1 MKIGILTG
9 GGDCP
14 GLNAVVRGVTKSAL
28 RRGWEVIGF
37 CDGYRGL
44 VEKDFL
50 KLDDGAVSGIL
61 TRGGTVLGTSNT
73 ANPFAYTLAPLGSV
87 DKPQDLSKLA
97 FKNFKALGLDALVAI
112 DGDGTLTMAEQLYRM
127 GMPVI
132 GVPKTIDNDL
142 SATDVT
148 FGFDS
153 AMRVAT
159 EAVDRVHTTAQSHHR
174 VMIVETMG
182 RYAGWIALRSGI
194 AGGGDIILLPE
205 IPYRAEDIVNAVL
218 ERKRC
223 GKKFSIIVAA
233 EGAKPEKGEMTV
245 TRTVKGSP
253 DPLRLGGVSYKIA
266 EILDNSTVG
275 LESRVVVLGH
285 VQRGGEPTAFD
296 RWLATGF
303 GVKAAEL
310 LEQKQFGQMV
320 SFRHYGFSGVSIAR
334 AVGKLRRVSPA
345 SQEVRTALAVG
356 TSFGNSRIT
365 GAHGRRTVMCAK
377 R

>member
-28 RRGWEVIGF
+28 KRGWEVIGF
-37 CDGYRGL
+37 RDGYRGL
-44 VEKDFL
+44 VENDYICMGDKD
-50 KLDDGAVSGIL
+50 VSGIII
-61 TRGGTVLGTSNT
+61 RGGTILGTSNT
-73 ANPFAYTLAPLGSV
+73 ANPFAYTLEPLGSC
-87 DKPQDLSKLA
+87 DKPSDLSKLA

-112 DGDGTLTMAEQLYRM
+112 GGDGTLTMAQQLYKC
-127 GMPVI
+127 GMPVV

-153 AMRVAT
+153 ALQVAT
-159 EAVDRVHTTAQSHHR
+159 EAVDRVHTTAESHNR

-182 RYAGWIALRSGI
+182 RYAGWIALRAGI

-205 IPYRAEDIVNAVL
+205 IPYRAEDIVKAVM
-218 ERKRC
+218 ERKRH
-223 GKKFSIIVAA
+223 GKQFSIIVAA
-233 EGAKPEKGEMTV
+233 EGARPEKGQMTV
-245 TRTVKGSP
+245 TKVVKGSP

-266 EILDNSTVG
+266 ELLDAAKTG
-275 LESRVVVLGH
+275 MDTRVVVLGH
-285 VQRGGEPTAFD
+285 VQRGGEPTPFD

-303 GVKAAEL
+303 GVQAAEL
-310 LEQKQFGQMV
+310 LAKKKFGRMV
-320 SFRHYGFSGVSIAR
+320 SFRNYGFTDVSIAA
-334 AVGKLRRVSPA
+334 AVGKLRRVSTA
-345 SQEVRTALAVG
+345 AQEVRTALAVG
-356 TSFGNSRIT
+356 VSFGNSKM
-365 GAHGRRTVMCAK
+365 VK

>member
-37 CDGYRGL
+37 RDGYRGL
-44 VEKDFL
+44 VEQDFTQL
-50 KLDDGAVSGIL
+50 HDHDVSGIII
-61 TRGGTVLGTSNT
+61 RGGTILGTSNT
-73 ANPFAYTLAPLGSV
+73 ANPFAYTLPPLGSAA
-87 DKPQDLSKLA
+87 KPKDLSSLA
-97 FKNFKALGLDALVAI
+97 FRNFKALGLDALVAI
-112 DGDGTLTMAEQLYRM
+112 GGDGTLTMAEQLHKR
-127 GMPVI
+127 GMPVV

-153 AMRVAT
+153 ALNVAT
-159 EAVDRVHTTAQSHHR
+159 EAVDRVHTTAESHNR

-182 RYAGWIALRSGI
+182 RYAGWIALRAGI
-194 AGGGDIILLPE
+194 AGGGDVILLPE
-205 IPYRAEDIVNAVL
+205 IPYKPEDVVAAVM
-218 ERKRC
+218 ERKRR
-223 GKKFSIIVAA
+223 GKKFSIIVVA
-233 EGAKPEKGEMTV
+233 EGARPAKGRMTV
-245 TRTVKGSP
+245 ASVVKGSP

-266 EILDNSTVG
+266 ALLDKSRVG

-285 VQRGGEPTAFD
+285 VQRGGEPTPFD

-310 LEQKQFGQMV
+310 LARRKFGRMV
-320 SFRHYGFSGVSIAR
+320 SFRKYSFTDVRIAE
-334 AVGKLRRVSPA
+334 AVGKLRRVTPSSP
-345 SQEVRTALAVG
+345 EVRGALSVG
-356 TSFGNSRIT
+356 ASFGNKKVT
-365 GAHGRRTVMCAK
+365 GDGR
-377 R
+377 

>member
-28 RRGWEVIGF
+28 KRGWEVIGF
-37 CDGYRGL
+37 RDGYRGL
-44 VEKDFL
+44 VEKDFCRL
-50 KLDDGAVSGIL
+50 GDGEVSGIII
-61 TRGGTVLGTSNT
+61 RGGTILGTSNT
-73 ANPFAYTLAPLGSV
+73 ANPFAYTLSPLGSAE
-87 DKPQDLSKLA
+87 KPRDLSKLA
-97 FKNFKALGLDALVAI
+97 FKNFKDLGLGALVAI
-112 DGDGTLTMAEQLYRM
+112 GGDGTLTMAQQLYKR

-153 AMRVAT
+153 ALNVAT

-182 RYAGWIALRSGI
+182 RYAGWIALRAGI

-205 IPYRAEDIVNAVL
+205 IPYRADDIVKAVL
-218 ERKRC
+218 ERKRR
-223 GKKFSIIVAA
+223 GKKFSIIVVA
-233 EGAKPEKGEMTV
+233 EGARPEKGKMTV
-245 TRTVKGSP
+245 TKVVKGSP

-266 EILDNSTVG
+266 EILDGKIG
-275 LESRVVVLGH
+275 LESRVVILGH

-303 GVKAAEL
+303 GVMAGEL
-310 LEQKQFGQMV
+310 LARKKFGQMV
-320 SFRHYGFSGVSIAR
+320 SFRDFGFTRVSIAA

-356 TSFGNSRIT
+356 VSFGNSRIT
-365 GAHGRRTVMCAK
+365 G
-377 R
+377 